1 MNNIQLYEHQAK
13 ALDLTKD
20 LNRVAYYLDMGLGKT
35 FCCSEK
41 IKDLNEKV
49 NLVICQ
55 KSKINDWVD
64 HFNKYYDFKVLDLTK
79 KKDYENFLKDD
90 DTYKVGV
97 INYDLVWRKNE
108 LSKLKNFTLALD
120 ESSLIKNSSA
130 KRTKFISKLQF
141 QNVVLLSGTPVSGK
155 YEELYSQIRLL
166 GWNITKTAYWN
177 TYIDYVN
184 LDYGGFPIKKVIGYK
199 NVDRLKAKLREHGAV
214 FMKTEEV
221 IELPSQSFILIN
233 IPTTKHYKKFK
244 KDKVVITEDRELV
257 GDTSLTQLLY
267 LRQLCGQYNPYKLAA
282 LKDLLES
289 TDDRIVIFYNFKAEC
304 EIIKDLCTKLGKPT
318 SYINGDLR
326 DLDAYE
332 NEYNAVTLVQYQAGA
347 LGVNLQ
353 KSNKIVYYTLPLSS
367 DLYEQSK
374 KRTHRINQDRTC
386 FYYLLICEKSIEVKI
401 KETLDK
407 RKDFTDELF
416 KECD

>member
-1 MNNIQLYEHQAK
+1 
-13 ALDLTKD
+13 
-20 LNRVAYYLDMGLGKT
+20 
-35 FCCSEK
+35 
-41 IKDLNEKV
+41 
-49 NLVICQ
+49 
-55 KSKINDWVD
+55 
-64 HFNKYYDFKVLDLTK
+64 
-79 KKDYENFLKDD
+79 
-90 DTYKVGV
+90 
-97 INYDLVWRKNE
+97 
-108 LSKLKNFTLALD
+108 
-120 ESSLIKNSSA
+120 
-130 KRTKFISKLQF
+130 
-141 QNVVLLSGTPVSGK
+141 
-155 YEELYSQIRLL
+155 
-166 GWNITKTAYWN
+166 
-177 TYIDYVN
+177 
-184 LDYGGFPIKKVIGYK
+184 
-199 NVDRLKAKLREHGAV
+199 
-214 FMKTEEV
+214 MKTEEV

-267 LRQLCGQYNPYKLAA
+267 LRQLCGQYNPYKIAA